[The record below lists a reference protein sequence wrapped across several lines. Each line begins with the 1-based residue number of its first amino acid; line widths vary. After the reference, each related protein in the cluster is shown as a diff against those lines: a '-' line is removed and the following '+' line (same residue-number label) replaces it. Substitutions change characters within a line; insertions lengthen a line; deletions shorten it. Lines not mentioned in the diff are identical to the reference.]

1 MKTLEKLREEYNNLN
16 KKRNAIYRK
25 IVELERQEV
34 TNIFTVGEC
43 YLDTYNKS
51 FKKVIALD
59 GNVLYC
65 IVINNESILR
75 DIYYLWDTKCWKK
88 ITSKQFKDIYLA
100 VLKDIQDPN
109 LDDNKKS
116 NWNIVYNSIING
128 VNKGKY
134 EYRKIRK
141 SKYLSKEFNS

>member
-16 KKRNAIYRK
+16 KKRNAIYKK
-25 IVELERQEV
+25 IEELEQQEV
-34 TNIFTVGEC
+34 NNKFTIGEC
-43 YLDTYNKS
+43 YLDTYRKS

-65 IVINNESILR
+65 MVVNNENILR

-100 VLKDIQDPN
+100 VLKDIQDSD

-128 VNKGKY
+128 VNK
-134 EYRKIRK
+134 E
-141 SKYLSKEFNS
+141 

>member
-25 IVELERQEV
+25 IEELEQQKV
-34 TNIFTVGEC
+34 TNVFTVGEC
-43 YLDTYNKS
+43 YVDTYCES

-65 IVINNESILR
+65 IVVNNENILR
-75 DIYYLWDTKCWKK
+75 DFYYLNDTVNWKK

-100 VLKDIQDPN
+100 VLKDIKNPD

-116 NWNIVYNSIING
+116 NWNIVYNSIIND
-128 VNKGKY
+128 
-134 EYRKIRK
+134 
-141 SKYLSKEFNS
+141 

>member
-34 TNIFTVGEC
+34 TNTFTVGDC
-43 YLDTYNKS
+43 YLDTYCKS

-59 GNVLYC
+59 ENILYC
-65 IVINNESILR
+65 IVVNNEDILR
-75 DIYYLWDTKCWKK
+75 DFYYLCNTKCWKK

-100 VLKDIQDPN
+100 VLKDIRDPD
-109 LDDNKKS
+109 LDDNKES
-116 NWNIVYNSIING
+116 NWNIVYNSIMNNIN
-128 VNKGKY
+128 
-134 EYRKIRK
+134 
-141 SKYLSKEFNS
+141 KEG

>member
-1 MKTLEKLREEYNNLN
+1 MKTLEKLREEYNNIN

-34 TNIFTVGEC
+34 TNIFTIGDC
-43 YLDTYNKS
+43 YIDTYCES
-51 FKKVIALD
+51 FKKILALN

-65 IVINNESILR
+65 IVVNNGNILR
-75 DIYYLWDTKCWKK
+75 EIYYLYDTKCWKK

-116 NWNIVYNSIING
+116 NWLTVYKSIMNSI
-128 VNKGKY
+128 NKGD
-134 EYRKIRK
+134 
-141 SKYLSKEFNS
+141 

>member
-25 IVELERQEV
+25 IEELERQKV
-34 TNIFTVGEC
+34 TNTFTIGEC
-43 YLDTYNKS
+43 YLDTYCKS

-65 IVINNESILR
+65 MVVNNESILR

-88 ITSKQFKDIYLA
+88 ITSEQFKDIYLA
-100 VLKDIQDPN
+100 VIKDIQDPD

-116 NWNIVYNSIING
+116 NWLTVYKSIMNSI
-128 VNKGKY
+128 NKVD
-134 EYRKIRK
+134 
-141 SKYLSKEFNS
+141 

>member
-25 IVELERQEV
+25 IEELERQEI

-43 YLDTYNKS
+43 YLDTYCKS

-65 IVINNESILR
+65 MVINNERILR
-75 DIYYLWDTKCWKK
+75 DIYYLYNTKYWKK
-88 ITSKQFKDIYLA
+88 ITSEQFKDIYLA
-100 VLKDIQDPN
+100 VLKDIQDPD

-116 NWNIVYNSIING
+116 NWDVVLESIM
-128 VNKGKY
+128 
-134 EYRKIRK
+134 
-141 SKYLSKEFNS
+141 S

>member
-34 TNIFTVGEC
+34 TNTFTVGDC
-43 YLDTYNKS
+43 YLDTYCKS
-51 FKKVIALD
+51 FKKIIALD
-59 GNVLYC
+59 ENVLYC
-65 IVINNESILR
+65 MVVNNESILR

-88 ITSKQFKDIYLA
+88 ITSEQFKDIYLA
-100 VLKDIQDPN
+100 VLKDIQDPD

-116 NWNIVYNSIING
+116 NWDVVLESIM
-128 VNKGKY
+128 
-134 EYRKIRK
+134 
-141 SKYLSKEFNS
+141 S

>member
-25 IVELERQEV
+25 IEELERQGV
-34 TNIFTVGEC
+34 TNVFTVGEC
-43 YLDTYNKS
+43 YVDTYCES

-65 IVINNESILR
+65 IVVNNEEILR
-75 DIYYLWDTKCWKK
+75 DFYYLYSTRRWKK
-88 ITSKQFKDIYLA
+88 ITSEQFKDIYLA
-100 VLKDIQDPN
+100 VLKDIQNPD

-128 VNKGKY
+128 
-134 EYRKIRK
+134 
-141 SKYLSKEFNS
+141 

>member
-34 TNIFTVGEC
+34 PNIFTVGEYYIDPYC
-43 YLDTYNKS
+43 KS
-51 FKKVIALD
+51 FKKIMALD

-65 IVINNESILR
+65 MVINNESILR

-100 VLKDIQDPN
+100 VLKDIQNPD
-109 LDDNKKS
+109 LDDNKES
-116 NWNIVYNSIING
+116 NWLTIYKSIMNS
-128 VNKGKY
+128 VNKG
-134 EYRKIRK
+134 E
-141 SKYLSKEFNS
+141 

>member
-16 KKRNAIYRK
+16 KKRNAIYKK
-25 IVELERQEV
+25 IEELEQQEV
-34 TNIFTVGEC
+34 NNKFTIGEC
-43 YLDTYNKS
+43 YVDTYRKS

-65 IVINNESILR
+65 MVVNNESILR

-100 VLKDIQDPN
+100 VLKDIQNPD

-116 NWNIVYNSIING
+116 NWLTVYKSIMNSI
-128 VNKGKY
+128 NK
-134 EYRKIRK
+134 EV
-141 SKYLSKEFNS
+141 